1 MLTSPTA
8 TVMEATTT
16 GEPGGTMSGSTRTQ
30 TVTLFTD
37 RPIFEQQWAQALGAS
52 GLTPQ
57 AARPRELPGAIG
69 RGAAVII
76 DAGSEPY
83 DEDELLAHVGLAR
96 ALGAVPVVSVPTDV
110 DVSSIDDILD
120 DLCGGLVAR
129 RPEDVSR
136 VVAALARRADA
147 SRARRFE
154 YLTVSPR
161 GGELLAIFS
170 DGNAVLVDR
179 DVIEGDDGTP
189 IEAIDLAD
197 DALHAILTL
206 ASGKEVRLSPSAV
219 AQKSML
225 GGRAEN
231 GSAGRGAPNG
241 EVDGVRLGQR
251 IRELRLAAG
260 LTQAELAR
268 RTGIHRP
275 NIARVEAGR
284 HTPSLETL
292 SRLATAIGVPTTR
305 VLDD

>member
-1 MLTSPTA
+1 M
-8 TVMEATTT
+8 
-16 GEPGGTMSGSTRTQ
+16 Q

-37 RPIFEQQWAQALGAS
+37 RPTFEEQWSRALSAA
-52 GLTPQ
+52 GLEPR
-57 AARPRELPGAIG
+57 AALPELLPDALA
-69 RGAAVII
+69 RGAAIVI
-76 DAGSEPY
+76 DAGAEPY

-96 ALGAVPVVSVPTDV
+96 ALGARPIVAVPTDV

-120 DLCGGLVAR
+120 DLCAGMVTR
-129 RPEDVSR
+129 RPEDMDR
-136 VVAALARRADA
+136 IVAALARRADA

-179 DVIEGDDGTP
+179 QLLDDDDGSAV
-189 IEAIDLAD
+189 EAITLEH
-197 DALHAILTL
+197 DATSATLSLESGREMELTTATVARKSL
-206 ASGKEVRLSPSAV
+206 LGK
-219 AQKSML
+219 
-225 GGRAEN
+225 RAN
-231 GSAGRGAPNG
+231 GANG
-241 EVDGVRLGQR
+241 VDGVRLGQR

-292 SRLATAIGVPTTR
+292 SRLASAIGVPTTA

>member
-1 MLTSPTA
+1 MSSP
-8 TVMEATTT
+8 M
-16 GEPGGTMSGSTRTQ
+16 Q

-37 RPIFEQQWAQALGAS
+37 RAMFEQQWSRALSAA
-52 GLTPQ
+52 GLEPTT
-57 AARPRELPGAIG
+57 ARPEHLPDSISAGSAL
-69 RGAAVII
+69 VI
-76 DAGSEPY
+76 DAGSEGY

-96 ALGAVPVVSVPTDV
+96 ALGARPVVSVPTDV

-120 DLCGGLVAR
+120 DLCAGLVTR
-129 RPEDVSR
+129 RPEDVDR
-136 VVAALARRADA
+136 IVAALARRADA
-147 SRARRFE
+147 SRAQRFE

-179 DVIEGDDGTP
+179 DHLEGDDGSP
-189 IEAIDLAD
+189 VEAIALEQ
-197 DALHAILTL
+197 DATRAVLSLE
-206 ASGKEVRLSPSAV
+206 SGKEMQLTTEVVARKSAL
-219 AQKSML
+219 AKTN
-225 GGRAEN
+225 GTTN
-231 GSAGRGAPNG
+231 GS
-241 EVDGVRLGQR
+241 VDGVRLGQR

-292 SRLATAIGVPTTR
+292 ARLASAIGVPTTA
-305 VLDD
+305 VLSS

>member
-1 MLTSPTA
+1 M
-8 TVMEATTT
+8 
-16 GEPGGTMSGSTRTQ
+16 Q

-37 RPIFEQQWAQALGAS
+37 RTMFEQQWSRALSAA
-52 GLTPQ
+52 GLEPVTS
-57 AARPRELPGAIG
+57 RPEHLPDAISA
-69 RGAAVII
+69 GAALVI
-76 DAGSEPY
+76 DAGSEGY

-96 ALGAVPVVSVPTDV
+96 ALGARPVVSVPTDV

-120 DLCGGLVAR
+120 DLCAGLVTR
-129 RPEDVSR
+129 RPEDVDR
-136 VVAALARRADA
+136 IVAALARRADA
-147 SRARRFE
+147 SRAQRFE

-179 DVIEGDDGTP
+179 EHLEGDDGSP
-189 IEAIDLAD
+189 VEAIALDQ
-197 DALHAILTL
+197 DATRAVLSLESGREMKLTT
-206 ASGKEVRLSPSAV
+206 EAV
-219 AQKSML
+219 ARKSILQKTNGTAST
-225 GGRAEN
+225 N
-231 GSAGRGAPNG
+231 GS
-241 EVDGVRLGQR
+241 VDGVRLGQR

-292 SRLATAIGVPTTR
+292 ARLASAIGVPTTA
-305 VLDD
+305 VLDE

>member
-1 MLTSPTA
+1 MAGSP
-8 TVMEATTT
+8 M
-16 GEPGGTMSGSTRTQ
+16 Q

-37 RPIFEQQWAQALGAS
+37 RTLFEQQWGRALSAAGLDATTSRPELLPETVAS
-52 GLTPQ
+52 GSAL
-57 AARPRELPGAIG
+57 
-69 RGAAVII
+69 VI
-76 DAGSEPY
+76 DAGSDGY

-96 ALGAVPVVSVPTDV
+96 ALGARPVVSVPSDV

-120 DLCGGLVAR
+120 DLCGGLVTR
-129 RPEDVSR
+129 RPEDVER
-136 VVAALARRADA
+136 IVAALARRADA

-179 DVIEGDDGTP
+179 EHLEGDDGSP
-189 IEAIDLAD
+189 VEAIALDQ
-197 DALHAILTL
+197 DATRAVLSLESGREMKLTT
-206 ASGKEVRLSPSAV
+206 EAV
-219 AQKSML
+219 ARKSILQKTNGTAST
-225 GGRAEN
+225 N
-231 GSAGRGAPNG
+231 GS
-241 EVDGVRLGQR
+241 VDGVRLGQR

-292 SRLATAIGVPTTR
+292 ARLASAIGVPTTA
-305 VLDD
+305 VLDE

>member
-1 MLTSPTA
+1 MSSP
-8 TVMEATTT
+8 M
-16 GEPGGTMSGSTRTQ
+16 Q

-37 RPIFEQQWAQALGAS
+37 RTMFEQQWSRALSAA
-52 GLTPQ
+52 GLEPTT
-57 AARPRELPGAIG
+57 ARPEHLPDSISAGNAL
-69 RGAAVII
+69 VI
-76 DAGSEPY
+76 DAGSEGY

-96 ALGAVPVVSVPTDV
+96 ALGARPVVSVPTDV

-120 DLCGGLVAR
+120 DLCSGLVTR
-129 RPEDVSR
+129 RPEDVDR
-136 VVAALARRADA
+136 IVAALARRADA
-147 SRARRFE
+147 SRAQRFE

-179 DVIEGDDGTP
+179 DHLEGDDGSP
-189 IEAIDLAD
+189 VEAIALAQ
-197 DALHAILTL
+197 DATRAVLSLE
-206 ASGKEVRLSPSAV
+206 SGKEMQLTTEVVARKSAL
-219 AQKSML
+219 AKT
-225 GGRAEN
+225 N
-231 GSAGRGAPNG
+231 GATSGS
-241 EVDGVRLGQR
+241 VDGVRLGQR

-292 SRLATAIGVPTTR
+292 ARLASAIGVPTTA
-305 VLDD
+305 VLSS